1 MMIHFTKAHYAT
13 LRESVTATNYQT
25 QELLKGLTD
34 KMSPGVGAVPHLAA
48 IKQIT
53 QITMREAE
61 VMTFNNLF
69 EGIAV
74 IFLVSLAV
82 APFLKKMDKKS

>member
-1 MMIHFTKAHYAT
+1 MW
-13 LRESVTATNYQT
+13 R
-25 QELLKGLTD
+25 
-34 KMSPGVGAVPHLAA
+34 AVPHLAA

-82 APFLKKMDKKS
+82 APFLKKMDKKIGMIPDLMDAGGRAMQEQLPRWSNSKDNW